1 MNLVFTAAL
10 EQTQENPSR
19 SHCCPDAAPK
29 FYSGRFSEIAVFQN
43 LLKRDSGGGEAV
55 HESR

>member
-1 MNLVFTAAL
+1 MSLVFGTAL
-10 EQTQENPSR
+10 EQTMKIPSR
-19 SHCCPDAAPK
+19 SHCIGALMPQFSCGRLAA
-29 FYSGRFSEIAVFQN
+29 IAVFQK